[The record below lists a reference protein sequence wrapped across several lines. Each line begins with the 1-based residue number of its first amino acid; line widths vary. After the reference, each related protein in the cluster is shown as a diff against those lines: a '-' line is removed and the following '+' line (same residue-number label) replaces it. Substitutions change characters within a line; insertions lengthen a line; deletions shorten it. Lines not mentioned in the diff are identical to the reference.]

1 VEAPVIREEK
11 SIVKNQ
17 VIITTETGEI
27 SAYLCQR
34 GKYPVPTKEKKRAR
48 KRARDLLDDERIYW
62 IMFIKSAFA
71 SIMQCYSYN

>member
-17 VIITTETGEI
+17 VIIATETGEI

-34 GKYPVPTKEKKRAR
+34 GKYPVPYEGEKKGKKES
-48 KRARDLLDDERIYW
+48 KRP
-62 IMFIKSAFA
+62 S
-71 SIMQCYSYN
+71 